1 MNYIPSDW
9 KKWIAENLLLQA
21 DPKDLVRI
29 LVQNNFSSEIADM
42 EVQAAAAHPYVE
54 AGRSLGRKLKKRDWV
69 LDTYRILDAQSP
81 NAATVER
88 TGRLSREEFFEMYYS
103 KNRPVI
109 MKGALDHWKALTL
122 WTPNYLKEHYGQHTV
137 EIQANRQSDPQ
148 YELNTDRHKTLMG
161 FAEYIDTITT
171 AGVTNDYY
179 MTANNAN
186 RNTQIL
192 QGLWSDIDLLPD
204 YLAPQP
210 NNSGFFWFGPA
221 GTVTPVQHDLTNNFM
236 AQVRGRKQIK
246 LISPNFLPCIYNHRH
261 CYSQVDLDKIDYDRY
276 PLFRNVRVID
286 FVLEP
291 GELFFLPVGWWHYV
305 RGLDVTITMTF
316 TNFLNHNDF
325 SSSYQTYEEI

>member
-236 AQVRGRKQIK
+236 AQVHGRKMVR
-246 LISPNFLPCIYNHRH
+246 LIPSCDLPNMHNDFH
-261 CYSQVDLDKIDYDRY
+261 CYTDVDTGAPDLNRFPGYAK
-276 PLFRNVRVID
+276 VRVID
-286 FVLEP
+286 CEIGP
-291 GELFFLPVGWWHYV
+291 GDLLFLPVGWWHYV
-305 RGLDVTITMTF
+305 QGLDISITVSF
-316 TNFLNHNDF
+316 TNFACDNDF
-325 SSSYQTYEEI
+325 HSIYTTYREV